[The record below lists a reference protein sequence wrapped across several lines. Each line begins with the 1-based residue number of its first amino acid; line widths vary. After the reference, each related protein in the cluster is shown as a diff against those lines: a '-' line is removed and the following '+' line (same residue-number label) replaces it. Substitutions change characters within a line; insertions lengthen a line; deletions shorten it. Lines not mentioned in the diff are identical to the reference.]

1 VGAPQQLQQD
11 LTLAVERCAA
21 ALHDLPRLRDEVT
34 SLKQVGDGPAHFASA
49 LFELELARQGDV
61 QSRLN
66 ITALAEVLLV
76 FWSNGSGD
84 ELARLHPALEAQ
96 WAAVAPMLVQFEMRR
111 LEMAL
116 GKCWKHRGDPGQLAV
131 DLEALQPPGNRR
143 VEFAR
148 CLYHLELARQGVQ
161 SSRAEFARRAGL
173 LAEAYQDASFAKDLV
188 GADAGL
194 TQLWGD
200 LKPYLDEFFE
210 AMEEQAARAM
220 DGTRKVPMPTAPP
233 PEPEPPARADVATDP
248 SMTAQVPALPPEDEG
263 PALGD
268 PLPTPRGGNVAI
280 APPTPRAQPA
290 IAAAFG
296 VSALEGDPDLDEPR
310 PSDVTVRAPLP
321 IGLLAVEEPVAPAP
335 PPPAPPP
342 PPRIAPAIPPR
353 PAPSHGPEVPSFSSL
368 FNTPPPA
375 APAARA
381 SDPGPLTPPGGP
393 APELELVFDLG
404 EEPPPPSPR
413 TPPAGTFAAADEV
426 PLELAVEPAPAKPSS
441 KDEIEIVEADFE
453 APAGPP
459 PPPPAALAPA
469 TSPPAPVAEDIDVDF
484 EPEETTL
491 NFWDYTF
498 ASLQQAP
505 VEGVKPRMLAS
516 ESRPDRKRLTT
527 WLDGLGPHLAVPEAK
542 AMGALVRLMLAG
554 ETKEKSLFGQANP
567 RRKEAL
573 QAAFAMLSPHP
584 AAVGK
589 VAEWFVLDGAETEAA
604 LMRGLE
610 LLYPFLTFCARHAL
624 DPLQPEAVA
633 AYLEQA

>member
-1 VGAPQQLQQD
+1 M
-11 LTLAVERCAA
+11 
-21 ALHDLPRLRDEVT
+21 LHDLSRLRDEVS

-61 QSRLN
+61 QSRQN

-96 WAAVAPMLVQFEMRR
+96 WAAVAPMLVQFEVRR
-111 LEMAL
+111 LETAL
-116 GKCWKHRGDPGQLAV
+116 GKCWKHRGDPGQLAL

-161 SSRAEFARRAGL
+161 SSRAEFAQRAGL
-173 LAEAYQDASFAKDLV
+173 LTEAYQDASFAKDLV

-233 PEPEPPARADVATDP
+233 PEPELPARADVETDP
-248 SMTAQVPALPPEDEG
+248 SMTAQLPALAPEEE
-263 PALGD
+263 ARVLGD
-268 PLPTPRGGNVAI
+268 SLPTPRGGNVAI

-290 IAAAFG
+290 VTEALGAP
-296 VSALEGDPDLDEPR
+296 ALEGDADLDEPR
-310 PSDVTVRAPLP
+310 PADVTVRAPLP

-335 PPPAPPP
+335 PLPAPPP
-342 PPRIAPAIPPR
+342 PPRIAPAVAPR
-353 PAPSHGPEVPSFSSL
+353 PGPGPGAEIPSFSSL
-368 FNTPPPA
+368 FSTPPPAPPA
-375 APAARA
+375 APAMDLGTLA
-381 SDPGPLTPPGGP
+381 PPGGSLP
-393 APELELVFDLG
+393 EAELEFDLA
-404 EEPPPPSPR
+404 EEPPPPAPR
-413 TPPAGTFAAADEV
+413 TPPRGFFAADVEV
-426 PLELAVEPAPAKPSS
+426 PLDLSNEPAQAKPPS

-453 APAGPP
+453 APSVPPP
-459 PPPPAALAPA
+459 PPPPAI
-469 TSPPAPVAEDIDVDF
+469 APVRGLPGAIAEDVDVDF

-498 ASLQQAP
+498 AALQQAP

-554 ETKEKSLFGQANP
+554 GPDAT
-567 RRKEAL
+567 
-573 QAAFAMLSPHP
+573 
-584 AAVGK
+584 
-589 VAEWFVLDGAETEAA
+589 
-604 LMRGLE
+604 
-610 LLYPFLTFCARHAL
+610 
-624 DPLQPEAVA
+624 
-633 AYLEQA
+633 